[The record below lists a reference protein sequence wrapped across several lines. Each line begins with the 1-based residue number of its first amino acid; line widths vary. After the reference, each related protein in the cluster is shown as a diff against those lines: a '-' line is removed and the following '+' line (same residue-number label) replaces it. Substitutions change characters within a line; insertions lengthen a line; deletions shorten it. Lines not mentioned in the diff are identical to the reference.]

1 MVLAAAVHVAA
12 AKIPNDCEFERMV
25 LMFEIALIKI
35 AAQQGTQGTPV
46 WMVGEQLKDI
56 CRSEPHSAE
65 LVAQDLDV
73 PEMSLPNCEKKIK
86 AYADKHRKGNFACVI
101 PSVAERIIRE
111 FYGLTAEPA
120 ERPADTVINL
130 LDLL

>member
-1 MVLAAAVHVAA
+1 ML
-12 AKIPNDCEFERMV
+12 ET
-25 LMFEIALIKI
+25 ALIKI
-35 AAQQGTQGTPV
+35 SAQQGKEGTPV

-56 CRSEPHSAE
+56 CHNEPKSAE

-73 PEMSLPNCEKKIK
+73 PQMSLMHSEKQIK
-86 AYADKHRKGNFACVI
+86 AYADSHRQGNFACVI

-111 FYGLTAEPA
+111 FYGLTTEPA
-120 ERPADTVINL
+120 AQSVDTVISL